1 MSSFQKLFPFGKH
14 VEVCYDPG
22 LKGGEMRRLALFLVV
37 SFFIAISGC
46 AHFGQKVESPTVRL
60 VNVVPASSTLFE
72 QRVALTLRIVNP
84 NPFALTWTGVRVN
97 ARFNDMNLLPAV
109 SSENGRVEA
118 LSEAVFKVEAS
129 ASTLDLLRQIMTFQN
144 GPGKLTYALDGV
156 LYQGGLSSGGI
167 PFLAEG
173 ALWDSGTEL

>member
-1 MSSFQKLFPFGKH
+1 MKSIL
-14 VEVCYDPG
+14 
-22 LKGGEMRRLALFLVV
+22 LLLV
-37 SFFIAISGC
+37 FTIFIAVSGC
-46 AHFGQKVESPTVRL
+46 AHFGKKVESPTVRL

-72 QRVALTLRIVNP
+72 QRVVLTLRIVNP
-84 NPFALTWTGVRVN
+84 NPFALSWTGVRVN
-97 ARFNDMNLLPAV
+97 TRFNDMNLLPAV
-109 SSENGRVEA
+109 SSENGRVDA

-167 PFLAEG
+167 PFSAEG
-173 ALWDSGTEL
+173 ALWDSGSEL

>member
-1 MSSFQKLFPFGKH
+1 
-14 VEVCYDPG
+14 
-22 LKGGEMRRLALFLVV
+22 MRFIMFFLVT
-37 SFFIAISGC
+37 FFVVAVSGC
-46 AHFGQKVESPTVRL
+46 AHFGKKVESPTVRL

-72 QRVALTLRIVNP
+72 QRVVLTLRIVNP
-84 NPFALTWTGVRVN
+84 NPFALSWTGVRVN

-118 LSEAVFKVEAS
+118 LGEAVFKVEAS
-129 ASTLDLLRQIMTFQN
+129 ASTLDLLRQIMTLQN
-144 GPGKLTYALDGV
+144 GLGKLTYALDGV
-156 LYQGGLSSGGI
+156 LYQGGLSSGAI